1 MNVSNG
7 KMLLAKINED
17 SERVMKCMCG
27 TIILVHTRICRKCR
41 IANSIDDIDMWQGQR
56 AAFWLARKWDKKE
69 MNDVCI

>member
-1 MNVSNG
+1 
-7 KMLLAKINED
+7 
-17 SERVMKCMCG
+17 VMKCMCG